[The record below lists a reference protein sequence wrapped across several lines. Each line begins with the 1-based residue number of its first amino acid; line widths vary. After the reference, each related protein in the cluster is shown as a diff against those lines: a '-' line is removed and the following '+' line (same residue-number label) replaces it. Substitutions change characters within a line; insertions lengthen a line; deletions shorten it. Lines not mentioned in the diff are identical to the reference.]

1 MLALLFEDCI
11 GPVRPVYEVST
22 IQLLCAFVFERK
34 NSTGHQLSLSY
45 EIERSSWSMTAK
57 TLSASSSTFPPV
69 KSLADTHDRPVPV
82 ILTRGIGFKTR
93 RCDSQFGV
101 EASTWRLA
109 NGTRVLVGLR
119 YMVIASSGVHLL

>member
-22 IQLLCAFVFERK
+22 IQLLCAFVSER
-34 NSTGHQLSLSY
+34 STGHQLSLSY

-119 YMVIASSGVHLL
+119 YMVIASSGVNLL